1 MLKKERQ
8 RQIQKLINTQGG
20 VTVSEL
26 ADRFGVSQMT
36 IRRDLQELA
45 DQEAIEK
52 VHGGAIRTDQG
63 QLISQVPTLEGWDE
77 QAAAKHRIGEAAAA
91 MVDEEDT
98 VFIGAGTTTLAVAK
112 ALKDCQNI
120 TVMTNALTVANT
132 LARSP
137 GIMLMV
143 TGGILRSR
151 NLSMVGYPAE
161 RNLQGVRADKV
172 ITGIR
177 GIDPQFGLTSD
188 DLHEMKTN
196 LAIMAISH
204 HLIVVAD
211 HTKFGRVATSRTA
224 PISAASV
231 IVTDAQAPQEMVG
244 EIRNM
249 GVEVVLT

>member
-8 RQIQKLINTQGG
+8 RQIRELINLQGE

-36 IRRDLQELA
+36 IRRDLQDLA
-45 DQEAIEK
+45 AQEAVEK
-52 VHGGAIRTDQG
+52 VHGGAVRRDQG
-63 QLISQVPTLEGWDE
+63 RLISHIPILEGWDK

-91 MVDEEDT
+91 MVDGEDT

-112 ALKDCQNI
+112 AMKDRQNI

-132 LARSP
+132 LAKSP

-196 LAIMAISH
+196 LAIMAISN

-224 PISAASV
+224 PLSAVSV
-231 IVTDAQAPQEMVG
+231 IVTDDQAPQEMVA
-244 EIRNM
+244 EIKNL
-249 GVEVVLT
+249 GVEVVLV

>member
-8 RQIQKLINTQGG
+8 RQIQKLINQQGEA
-20 VTVSEL
+20 TVSEL

-36 IRRDLQELA
+36 IRRDLQDLA
-45 DQEAIEK
+45 AQEGVEK
-52 VHGGAIRTDQG
+52 VHGGAVRTDQG
-63 QLISQVPTLEGWDE
+63 QLTRRIPALEDWDE
-77 QAAAKHRIGEAAAA
+77 QAAAKQRIGEVAAA
-91 MVDEEDT
+91 MVEEEET
-98 VFIGAGTTTLAVAK
+98 IFIGAGTTTLAVAE
-112 ALKDCQNI
+112 ALQSRRNI

-132 LARSP
+132 LAESE

-143 TGGILRSR
+143 TGGILRTR

-177 GIDPQFGLTSD
+177 GIDPEYGLTSD

-196 LAIMAISH
+196 LAIMAISK

-224 PISAASV
+224 PLSAASV
-231 IVTDAQAPQEMVG
+231 IVTDAQAPQEMVA
-244 EIRNM
+244 EIRDM
-249 GVEVVLT
+249 GVEVVLA